1 LSEILSVSADFILR
15 RRLVTAGCMLAI
27 FMAAVEA
34 TIVATAMPTIVAEL
48 GGFRLFSW
56 VFAAYLLAQAVSTPL
71 YGRLADL
78 YGRKPVFVA
87 GAVIFL
93 LGSAACGF
101 TRHMLWLVIFRIVQG
116 FGAGSIQSIATT
128 VVGDIYTPAER
139 ARVQGWMS
147 GVWGV
152 AAIAGP
158 VLGAFIVQHL
168 HWAFV
173 FWINLP
179 IGIAAI
185 AILVLCLEECVVKRP
200 HRMDVL
206 GAGLLTLGAG
216 AIFITIVQAR
226 NLDAA
231 VSVSLIAAGFIAL
244 ALLVIQE
251 RRATEP
257 IVPFWMW
264 RSRIMTSGNIGSLVN
279 GALLMCVVAFL
290 PTYMQGV
297 MGHSASV
304 AGAIIATQSV
314 SWSTGSIISGRVMA
328 ATSYRTSGVV
338 GALALIAGTSL
349 LISLDRNSS
358 LPHLA
363 LAALLIGLGMGFCN
377 QTFLIA
383 IQSSVGWSERGV
395 ATASTLF
402 LRTFGQALGA
412 SLGGAILNFGLAR
425 VAADADQALNRL
437 LEPAS
442 RANLAPD
449 ALLRLSDAVAASLH
463 DVYVI
468 AGVLAMLALGATL
481 VMPAR
486 LGPKRAP

>member
-1 LSEILSVSADFILR
+1 L
-15 RRLVTAGCMLAI
+15 
-27 FMAAVEA
+27 
-34 TIVATAMPTIVAEL
+34 
-48 GGFRLFSW
+48 
-56 VFAAYLLAQAVSTPL
+56 
-71 YGRLADL
+71 
-78 YGRKPVFVA
+78 
-87 GAVIFL
+87 
-93 LGSAACGF
+93 
-101 TRHMLWLVIFRIVQG
+101 
-116 FGAGSIQSIATT
+116 GAGSIQSIATT

-139 ARVQGWMS
+139 ARVQGWLS
-147 GVWGV
+147 GVWG
-152 AAIAGP
+152 AAAVAGP

-168 HWAFV
+168 HWSFV

-200 HRMDVL
+200 HRIDVL
-206 GAGLLTLGAG
+206 GASLLMLGAG
-216 AIFITIVQAR
+216 AIFISIVQAR

-231 VSVSLIAAGFIAL
+231 VSVSLVAAGFIAL
-244 ALLVIQE
+244 ALLVMQE
-251 RRATEP
+251 QRAAEP
-257 IVPFWMW
+257 IVPFRMW
-264 RSRIMTSGNIGSLVN
+264 RSRIMASGNIGSLVI

-304 AGAIIATQSV
+304 AGAIIATLSV

-349 LISLDRNSS
+349 LISLDRNSG

-383 IQSSVGWSERGV
+383 IQSSVGWGERGV

-442 RANLAPD
+442 RARLAPD
-449 ALLRLSDAVAASLH
+449 SLLRLSDAIAASLH

-481 VMPAR
+481 VIPAR
-486 LGPKRAP
+486 LGPRDVP

>member
-1 LSEILSVSADFILR
+1 LSEIPSVSADFILR
-15 RRLVTAGCMLAI
+15 RRLITAGCMLAI

-71 YGRLADL
+71 YGRLADF

-93 LGSAACGF
+93 LGSTACGF

-116 FGAGSIQSIATT
+116 LGAGSIQSIATT

-139 ARVQGWMS
+139 PRVQGWLS

-185 AILVLCLEECVVKRP
+185 AILVLCLEERVVKRP
-200 HRMDVL
+200 HRIDVL
-206 GAGLLTLGAG
+206 GAGLLVLGAG

-231 VSVSLIAAGFIAL
+231 VSISLIAAGFSAL
-244 ALLVIQE
+244 ALLVVQE
-251 RRATEP
+251 QRAAEP
-257 IVPFWMW
+257 IVPFRMW
-264 RSRIMTSGNIGSLVN
+264 RSRIMASGNIGSLVI

-297 MGHSASV
+297 MGHGASV
-304 AGAIIATQSV
+304 AAAIIATQSV

-338 GALALIAGTSL
+338 GAFALIAGTSL
-349 LISLDRNSS
+349 LISLGRNSG

-383 IQSSVGWSERGV
+383 VQSSVGWSERGV

-442 RANLAPD
+442 RASLSAD
-449 ALLRLSDAVAASLH
+449 AVLRLSDAIAASLH

-468 AGVLAMLALGATL
+468 AGVLAVLALGATL
-481 VMPAR
+481 VIPAR
-486 LGPKRAP
+486 LGPTRVP

>member
-1 LSEILSVSADFILR
+1 
-15 RRLVTAGCMLAI
+15 MLAI

-34 TIVATAMPTIVAEL
+34 TIVATAMPTIVGEL

-56 VFAAYLLAQAVSTPL
+56 VFAAYLLAQAISTPL

-78 YGRKPVFVA
+78 YGRKPVFVV
-87 GAVIFL
+87 GALIFL
-93 LGSAACGF
+93 FGSTACGF
-101 TRHMLWLVIFRIVQG
+101 TRHMLWLVIFRIFQG
-116 FGAGSIQSIATT
+116 LGAGSIQSIATT
-128 VVGDIYTPAER
+128 IVGDIYTPVER
-139 ARVQGWMS
+139 ARVQGWLS

-185 AILVLCLEECVVKRP
+185 AILALCLEETVAKRP
-200 HRMDVL
+200 HRIDIL
-206 GAGLLTLGAG
+206 GAILLMLGAG
-216 AIFITIVQAR
+216 AIFIAIVQGR
-226 NLDAA
+226 TLHA
-231 VSVSLIAAGFIAL
+231 VVWVSLVAAGFL
-244 ALLVIQE
+244 ALTLLIVQE
-251 RRATEP
+251 QRAAEP
-257 IVPFWMW
+257 IVPFRMW
-264 RSRIMTSGNIGSLVN
+264 RSRIVLSSSMGSLVI

-297 MGHSASV
+297 MGRSATV

-328 ATSYRTSGVV
+328 ARSYRTSGLV

-349 LISLDRNSS
+349 LIFLDRDST

-377 QTFLIA
+377 QTFLVA
-383 IQSSVGWSERGV
+383 IQSSVGWNDRGV

-402 LRTFGQALGA
+402 SRTIGQALGA
-412 SLGGAILNFGLAR
+412 SVGGAILNLGLAR
-425 VAADADQALNRL
+425 VAADTDQTLNRL
-437 LEPAS
+437 LEPAR
-442 RANLAPD
+442 RASLAAD
-449 ALLRLSDAVAASLH
+449 AVLRLSDAIAAALH
-463 DVYVI
+463 DVYLI
-468 AGVLAMLALGATL
+468 AGVLAILALGTTL
-481 VMPAR
+481 VIPAQ
-486 LGPKRAP
+486 LSPKHAPAPTAES

>member
-1 LSEILSVSADFILR
+1 
-15 RRLVTAGCMLAI
+15 M
-27 FMAAVEA
+27 
-34 TIVATAMPTIVAEL
+34 
-48 GGFRLFSW
+48 
-56 VFAAYLLAQAVSTPL
+56 
-71 YGRLADL
+71 
-78 YGRKPVFVA
+78 
-87 GAVIFL
+87 
-93 LGSAACGF
+93 
-101 TRHMLWLVIFRIVQG
+101 
-116 FGAGSIQSIATT
+116 
-128 VVGDIYTPAER
+128 
-139 ARVQGWMS
+139 
-147 GVWGV
+147 
-152 AAIAGP
+152 
-158 VLGAFIVQHL
+158 
-168 HWAFV
+168 
-173 FWINLP
+173 
-179 IGIAAI
+179 
-185 AILVLCLEECVVKRP
+185 
-200 HRMDVL
+200 
-206 GAGLLTLGAG
+206 LGAG
-216 AIFITIVQAR
+216 AIFISIVQAR

-363 LAALLIGLGMGFCN
+363 LAVLLIGLGMGFCN

-442 RANLAPD
+442 RTSLAPD
-449 ALLRLSDAVAASLH
+449 ALLRLSDAIAASLH

-481 VMPAR
+481 VIPAR
-486 LGPKRAP
+486 VGPKRGP